1 MTRIVDTGKDY
12 STNGNMQLFL
22 IHPRIGKTRVICLRR
37 GMLVSMLLFPLLFS
51 GVFYLGTQYGSS
63 QAQQVIDTQVDL
75 QSFRVSPAFKPQP
88 DNQLDALALRLGQL
102 QSQLLRLNVIG
113 QRVIEELDIG
123 QDEFEFSQLPAMGGS
138 NVNLFEE
145 PQSYDEILQQVAT
158 FSIQIHDQELQL
170 QTFNELLT
178 TREIEKETIP
188 TGRPVKKGWLTS
200 SYGWRAD
207 PFSGKRTFHSG
218 VDFAAKQGAEVVAV
232 ASGLIIWASRDG
244 GYGKMIAIDHGDGY
258 VTRYAH
264 NKKLTVVAGERVEK
278 GDIIA
283 HMGSTGH
290 STGTHVHF
298 EVLRNGKKINPMKF
312 IRKAS

>member
-1 MTRIVDTGKDY
+1 MTRIVDPGEDY
-12 STNGNMQLFL
+12 PTNGNMQLFL
-22 IHPRIGKTRVICLRR
+22 IHPRIGKTRVICLRN
-37 GMLVSMLLFPLLFS
+37 GMLISIMLFSLMFS
-51 GVFYLGTQYGSS
+51 GVFYLGAQYGSR
-63 QAQQVIDTQVDL
+63 QAQQVVEPQIDF
-75 QSFRVSPAFKPQP
+75 QSFRAQPAFEPQA

-113 QRVIEELDIG
+113 QRVIEELNIG
-123 QDEFEFSQLPAMGGS
+123 QDEFQFSQIPAMGGS
-138 NVNLFEE
+138 PIDLFEE
-145 PQSYDEILQQVAT
+145 SQSYEEILEQVAT

-178 TREIEKETIP
+178 TRELEKKTIP

-200 SYGWRAD
+200 SYGWRTD

-232 ASGLIIWASRDG
+232 AAGLVIWASRDG
-244 GYGKMIAIDHGDGY
+244 GYGKLVAIDHGDGY

-278 GDIIA
+278 GDTIA

-298 EVLRNGKKINPMKF
+298 EVLRNQKKINPMKF